1 MRCGT
6 SIFICEKRI
15 LGFSDTCQSRGL
27 EPNVIKMSATSEE
40 LDLEAERDN
49 FDAKISELL
58 NQHERVGNFC
68 INDNLAVFLYQEAL
82 MSGYKVPQ
90 QVAIVGFDGSAKLG
104 ELGITTIRQDV
115 NTICNVCCSNLLS
128 MIHKSKVYD
137 ASQTI
142 PVSLIKRKT
151 T

>member
-15 LGFSDTCQSRGL
+15 LGFSDTCQCRGL

-49 FDAKISELL
+49 FDAKISDLL

-68 INDNLAVFLYQEAL
+68 INDNLAF
-82 MSGYKVPQ
+82 
-90 QVAIVGFDGSAKLG
+90 FF
-104 ELGITTIRQDV
+104 IR
-115 NTICNVCCSNLLS
+115 
-128 MIHKSKVYD
+128 K
-137 ASQTI
+137 
-142 PVSLIKRKT
+142 P
-151 T
+151 